1 MELYDAT
8 KLEQEHKRLEASIE
22 IEYARPAPD
31 DGLLG
36 ALKRQKL
43 KIKDQIVAG
52 TAARIRTSH
61 QKVRTLGSGL

>member
-22 IEYARPAPD
+22 IEHARPAPD

-52 TAARIRTSH
+52 TAA
-61 QKVRTLGSGL
+61 